1 MAATFEWS
9 GTYGTSPG
17 TVLDFG
23 ASSGN
28 LFNFKNYDSLVSA
41 ADYTTYPVVAGN
53 NSFEV
58 WLRGKWS
65 GTFNKIENLQFF
77 KSSGGPD
84 SGISIKWDGSGNT
97 TYSTPVSTA
106 SSIATADVPTADP
119 GTANVSIGNSLSGSL
134 TSAGYSDYI
143 VLQVQTTVSA
153 AAGDSS
159 SYTFTLQY
167 DEN

>member
-17 TVLDFG
+17 TIRDFG

-28 LFNFKNYDSLVSA
+28 LFNFKNSNSLVSA
-41 ADYTTYPVVAGN
+41 ADYTTYPVVAGA
-53 NSFEV
+53 NSYEV

-84 SGISIKWDGSGNT
+84 SGISIKWDGAGNT
-97 TYSTPVSTA
+97 TYVTPVATA
-106 SSIATADVPTADP
+106 SSIATTDVPTADP
-119 GTANVSIGNSLSGSL
+119 GTANVSIAGSVAGNL
-134 TSAGYSDYI
+134 TAAGYSDYI
-143 VLQVQTTVSA
+143 VLQAQTTVSA
-153 AAGDSS
+153 SAGDSS
-159 SYTFTLQY
+159 SYVFSMSY